1 MTYLVPLEEPLEIW
15 PVVWVEGLLQLAP
28 DSDQFRGLI
37 NLPRPYQHRGLQLLS
52 WWGGRRRRKRLDLW
66 WMFRYL
72 QSIYIYI
79 YIYKITKVMMLLNW
93 IAVICTYEVNVEV
106 CYVGINNMR
115 HTYIYLYRYSEVWCV
130 QQRDVLY
137 HHIVPCVPCCW
148 WLTESMRRGMKN

>member
-1 MTYLVPLEEPLEIW
+1 MNEKGKIKRRKGREKRDGSINLQSKVIIPSSVTSKPKKKKSWIMTYLVPLEEPLEIW

-79 YIYKITKVMMLLNW
+79 
-93 IAVICTYEVNVEV
+93 
-106 CYVGINNMR
+106 
-115 HTYIYLYRYSEVWCV
+115 
-130 QQRDVLY
+130 
-137 HHIVPCVPCCW
+137 HI
-148 WLTESMRRGMKN
+148 